1 MKTIRVLLSTLLLQM
16 KQSFVR
22 PMFRFCLMANPIL
35 NTILVYEMFRNSG
48 QADFAAYAILGA
60 GLMGLWSCICF
71 SSAGD
76 INRER
81 YSGTLSLIFV
91 APAGF
96 QTILWGKVLGNTLLS
111 LATLFFSW
119 LTAKTLYG
127 AAFPIR
133 QPGFLLLAFLAAV
146 ACFLSISILTA
157 WLLTLSRKT
166 TLYMNVIEIPVILIC
181 GFVFPV
187 ELLPVWARVLSCGL
201 PPTWAVK
208 LLRMAVAG
216 VPDRAAFW
224 QALAILAALTAV
236 YAALSRLL
244 YEQIQKQVRIRA
256 ALEVC

>member
-1 MKTIRVLLSTLLLQM
+1 MKTLRVLGSTLVLQM

-22 PMFRFCLMANPIL
+22 PMFRFCLLANPVL

-48 QADFAAYAILGA
+48 ETDFAAYVILGA

-76 INRER
+76 LNRER
-81 YSGTLSLIFV
+81 YAGTLAQIFT

-111 LATLFFSW
+111 LGALAVSW
-119 LTAKTLYG
+119 LTAKLLYG
-127 AAFPIR
+127 AVFPIR
-133 QPGFLLLAFLAAV
+133 QPWFLLLAFLAAV
-146 ACFLSISILTA
+146 ACFLSVSVLAA

-166 TLYMNVIEIPVILIC
+166 TLYMNVMEIPVILLC
-181 GFVFPV
+181 GFVFPA
-187 ELLPVWARVLSCGL
+187 ELLPVWARPLSCAL

-216 VPDRAAFW
+216 VPDPAAFW
-224 QALAILAALTAV
+224 RAFGILAALTA
-236 YAALSRLL
+236 LTLLLIRLL
-244 YEQIQKQVRIRA
+244 YGQIQKQVRIRA
-256 ALEVC
+256 TLEVC